1 MPGLQLFKK
10 GFYSHIGA
18 TQPIVAG
25 TINLGS
31 TKGRGSSTRTFNWC
45 TKRTNPSVCINNFT
59 TKKIA

>member
-25 TINLGS
+25 TINVGS
-31 TKGRGSSTRTFNWC
+31 TKGRGSSTRIFNNC
-45 TKRTNPSVCINNFT
+45 NKKNSYQSCINQFIT
-59 TKKIA
+59 YR

>member
-31 TKGRGSSTRTFNWC
+31 TKGRGLL
-45 TKRTNPSVCINNFT
+45 VCLIIVINDQQ
-59 TKKIA
+59 IRLVVLISL

>member
-25 TINLGS
+25 TINLGA

-59 TKKIA
+59 RF